1 MKDIKKAPEKVK
13 NQINEKEGAA
23 KGMQTMLRL
32 TSGNHVKLSEMA
44 DQKAHILI
52 TVNAIIISVILGV
65 LLRKLE
71 TDPYLII
78 PTLIFLTVA
87 VSTIIISIL
96 ATRPKITQGT
106 FLDEDILNK
115 KTNLLFFGNFHK
127 VDLPVYEKAMR
138 SMMRDSDYLYSSII
152 KDIYFLGVAIGKKYR
167 LLRIA
172 YNIFM
177 FGLIISVLAFA
188 IAVFFYSSS
197 TPSPLLPSVSVH
209 GGGSPF

>member
-1 MKDIKKAPEKVK
+1 MKENKKDSDKIKHEITEKA
-13 NQINEKEGAA
+13 GAA

-32 TSGNHVKLSEMA
+32 TSSNHIKLSEMA

-71 TDPYLII
+71 TDPYLMI
-78 PTLIFLTVA
+78 PTLIFLSVA
-87 VSTIIISIL
+87 VSTIILSIL
-96 ATRPKITQGT
+96 ATRPKWTPGT
-106 FLDEDILNK
+106 FLEEDIQHK

-127 VDLPVYEKAMR
+127 VQLPVYEKAMR
-138 SMMRDSDYLYSSII
+138 SMMMDSDYLYSSII

-177 FGLIISVLAFA
+177 FGLIISVIAFG
-188 IAVFFYSSS
+188 IAVFFYN
-197 TPSPLLPSVSVH
+197 TGPASPAAVH
-209 GGGSPF
+209 TGGSPF